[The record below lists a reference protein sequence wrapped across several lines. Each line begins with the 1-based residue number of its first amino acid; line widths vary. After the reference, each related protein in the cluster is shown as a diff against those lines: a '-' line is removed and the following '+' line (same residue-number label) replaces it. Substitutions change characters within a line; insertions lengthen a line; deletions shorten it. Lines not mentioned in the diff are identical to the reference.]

1 MRKTIVKR
9 IISSV
14 LLICMVLSVSVFAA
28 PAKVST
34 LNFRVRIVDK
44 DGVPI
49 ANAPVAVFDKGETYN
64 DNNYTI
70 HTEDMTD
77 SKGEFRIKSIN
88 PGTYNLNLTTK
99 AKDDKYVVRIED
111 EQIQITVNAKNTKDT
126 FVVKAKSKNFNKVFY
141 DAKVRTDIYVKN
153 SKGGPVSNMKLE
165 LTSQTPPQTYG
176 APYGMHGFY
185 PIGFTDK
192 DGRVTFVGFAN
203 VDYSVQFSWLGGK
216 AKCDKTVTFSKDKVN
231 TYTLTFDETLLTK
244 TKAK

>member
-1 MRKTIVKR
+1 MRGNIIRKIVA
-9 IISSV
+9 
-14 LLICMVLSVSVFAA
+14 LTLMLCMLTSVSVFAEQT
-28 PAKVST
+28 KSGS

-49 ANAPVAVFDKGETYN
+49 ANAPIAVFDKGETYD
-64 DNNYTI
+64 DNNFTI

-88 PGTYNLNLTTK
+88 PGTYNLLVTIK
-99 AKDDKYVVRIED
+99 RKDDKGAILIKH
-111 EQIQITVNAKNTKDT
+111 EQIQIAVNVKNTKDT
-126 FVVKAKSKNFNKVFY
+126 FVVKAKSSNYNKLFY
-141 DAKVRTDIYVKN
+141 DAKGRTDIYVKN

-165 LTSQTPPQTYG
+165 LTSKTPPQTYG
-176 APYGMHGFY
+176 APYGMHSY
-185 PIGFTDK
+185 APIGFTDK

-216 AKCDKTVTFSKDKVN
+216 AKCDKTVTYSDDKVN